1 MPRIQTPADEST
13 LDQRSP
19 PGRRRAGAPGRPPP
33 NTALLRVA
41 AMLRREADK
50 REDVQLA
57 RTMRVPLSA
66 VRSLR
71 AQGRRS

>member
-1 MPRIQTPADEST
+1 MRAPSINDLRLAADVLERQ
-13 LDQRSP
+13 D
-19 PGRRRAGAPGRPPP
+19 APP